1 MTKRDL
7 YEVLGVSKSADQ
19 KEIKKAFKGL
29 AKKYHPDISKEE
41 NHEEKFKE
49 VQEAYAILSDESKR
63 AQYDQYGHA
72 AFDQNQG
79 FGGAGA
85 QGFDFGDIFSEIFG
99 GGGGFGG
106 FGGGFGG
113 FNQQRQNPNG
123 PRHGRD
129 MEMNVTLSFTEAVFG
144 CQKEIK
150 VNREEDC
157 STCRGTGAKD
167 PNNVKTCATCG
178 GQGKVRRQQQTPF
191 GMAMTEAVCPNCNG
205 TGQEATEKCTDCN
218 GSKRKVVEKT
228 ITINFP
234 AGVEN
239 GAYMRVTGK
248 GEGGARGGQDGDLF
262 LNINFEED
270 RHFKR
275 NGNDITIEIPISYT
289 QAVLG
294 ASIDVPT
301 IHGDVKFKIPAG
313 TQTGSKL
320 RLKGKGVQPAKGRDG
335 DQYVIVNVKVPTD
348 VTAKEK
354 ELLKQL
360 SEYEEGHVNQSN
372 FFDKIKNIF
381 H

>member
-7 YEVLGVSKSADQ
+7 YEVLGVSKNADQ

-49 VQEAYAILSDESKR
+49 AQEAYAILSDEQKR
-63 AQYDQYGHA
+63 AQYDQFGHA

-106 FGGGFGG
+106 FGGFGS
-113 FNQQRQNPNG
+113 QQRRQDPNA

-129 MEMNVTLSFTEAVFG
+129 MEMNISLTFTEAIFG

-178 GQGKVRRQQQTPF
+178 GQGKVRQQQQTPF
-191 GMAMTEAVCPNCNG
+191 GMAMTETICPICHG
-205 TGQEATEKCTDCN
+205 SGQEATEKCSDCS

-248 GEGGARGGQDGDLF
+248 GEGGSRGGQDGDLF
-262 LNINFEED
+262 LNIIVEED
-270 RHFKR
+270 HHFKR
-275 NGNDITIEIPISYT
+275 SGNDLTIEIPISYT

-294 ASIDVPT
+294 AQIDVPT
-301 IHGDVKFKIPAG
+301 VHGDVKFKIPAG

-320 RLKGKGVQPAKGRDG
+320 RLKGKGVHPAKGRDG
-335 DQYVIVNVKVPTD
+335 DQYVVVNVKIPTD
-348 VTAKEK
+348 VSNKEK

-360 SEYEEGHVNQSN
+360 ADFEEDHVNQSS

-381 H
+381 N

>member
-7 YEVLGVSKSADQ
+7 YEVLGVSKNADQ

-49 VQEAYAILSDESKR
+49 AQEAYAILSDEQKR
-63 AQYDQYGHA
+63 AQYDQFGHA

-106 FGGGFGG
+106 FGGFGS
-113 FNQQRQNPNG
+113 QQRRQDPNA

-129 MEMNVTLSFTEAVFG
+129 MEMNISLTFTEAIFG

-178 GQGKVRRQQQTPF
+178 GQGKVRQQQQTPF
-191 GMAMTEAVCPNCNG
+191 GMAMTETICPNCHG
-205 TGQEATEKCTDCN
+205 SGQEATEKCSDCS

-248 GEGGARGGQDGDLF
+248 GEGGSRGGQDGDLF
-262 LNINFEED
+262 LNIIVEED
-270 RHFKR
+270 HHFKR
-275 NGNDITIEIPISYT
+275 SGNDLTIEIPISYT

-294 ASIDVPT
+294 AQIDVPT
-301 IHGDVKFKIPAG
+301 VHGDVKFKIPVG

-320 RLKGKGVQPAKGRDG
+320 RLKGKGVHPAKGRDG
-335 DQYVIVNVKVPTD
+335 DQYVVVNIKIPTD
-348 VTAKEK
+348 VSNKEK

-360 SEYEEGHVNQSN
+360 ADFEEDHVNQSS

-381 H
+381 N

>member
-7 YEVLGVSKSADQ
+7 YEVLGVSKNADQ
-19 KEIKKAFKGL
+19 KEIKKAFKVL

-49 VQEAYAILSDESKR
+49 AQEAYAILSDETKR

-79 FGGAGA
+79 FGAGA
-85 QGFDFGDIFSEIFG
+85 NGFDFGDIFSEIFG
-99 GGGGFGG
+99 GNGGFGG
-106 FGGGFGG
+106 FSGFSG
-113 FNQQRQNPNG
+113 FNQQRQDPNG

-129 MEMNVTLSFTEAVFG
+129 MEMNVSLSFTEAVFG

-167 PNNVKTCATCG
+167 PNNVKKCATCS

-205 TGQEATEKCTDCN
+205 SGQEATEKCTDCN
-218 GSKRKVVEKT
+218 GTKRKVVENI

-248 GEGGARGGQDGDLF
+248 GEGGVRGGQDGDLF
-262 LNINFEED
+262 LNIIVEED

-275 NGNDITIEIPISYT
+275 NGNDITVEIPISYT

-313 TQTGSKL
+313 TQTGTKL
-320 RLKGKGVQPAKGRDG
+320 RLKGKGVQPSKGRDG
-335 DQYVIVNVKVPTD
+335 DQYVIVNVKIPTD
-348 VTAKEK
+348 ITNKEK